1 MPISR
6 ETANKKLA
14 MRLLRDCIYKVGSRY
29 VLFSLVIIAVAAVG
43 LAPPQLYRLFFLSI
57 ESDGEGIIKKLLGF
71 GSIIALCT
79 LLATTLSMYA
89 REWLR
94 CEIETI
100 LRKEVLKALSLTSL
114 QRLESVN
121 RGEWIA
127 CTSGDLIQTED
138 FLTLSFPDQVKNLL
152 MFLGS
157 CALFL
162 YYGGILG
169 SILLALAAALIFLNI
184 TIQNK
189 MRPTLNEIRDLHGEV
204 YQQLLEN
211 FEGLRTIRSFGGE
224 TMVQKNFSHKLDI
237 INKKSLANMRHFAS
251 LIGTNEL
258 FILLG
263 VTTVLGLILFKLQ
276 EKTISFDDALI
287 YPFYMSIF
295 FSSVASFYRSNFDWT
310 IFFTKGARLAKLIYD
325 FGNSEKIIKD
335 DVAFSS
341 YDKSSTQLS
350 FTNIELKYSG
360 HPLLV
365 PIFDLKVNK
374 AKVLGIIGPSGCGK
388 STLLE
393 FLAGLR
399 PLKVNGT
406 NILLSTSVSSYVEQK
421 PYIFEGTIADNL
433 RFGCNINSSN
443 EQLWAALEK
452 THLADFFNKRNG
464 LNFRIHERGQNL
476 SEGEKYRIGITRAIL
491 ANKPFLLMDEP
502 FAALDHLS
510 IRAIV
515 NLIELERIHRG
526 IVLVTHY
533 LPTELIFDEI
543 VDFQLLRKG
552 QRTKRKAELLL
563 AS

>member
-169 SILLALAAALIFLNI
+169 SLLLALAAALIFLNI

-251 LIGTNEL
+251 LIGANEL

-325 FGNSEKIIKD
+325 FGNSKNIIKD

-543 VDFQLLRKG
+543 VDFQLLHKG